1 MSARIGKRGCVKTF
15 LAAVRFSL
23 TLWATTHARNY
34 CRLACDLLIFW
45 KCASP
50 AVQELY
56 AREMFTRIDATGNSV
71 PTDLAMEKTVR
82 HVREREGKKY
92 RPGLDKR
99 IEYTAI
105 AITNETTQSQAHQN
119 LRTGS
124 TRANSG
130 RSRATEYLS
139 DKSPLVNSFEHI
151 HNKLQFWHPTN
162 DPIIEKPK
170 KRKHSENEKP
180 DLYRLPSNESLN
192 PDVIR
197 CFDIGL
203 ERAKLYLQKY
213 YIDEPHTVERSGKE
227 VALSKILATSADR
240 KIERIKSIHAAV
252 STSRD
257 ELNKALSKEEAGR
270 YLTGVIQTL
279 NELRVIPSVPLIS
292 PSTMNKMNKEDRIN
306 DLIKLR
312 RRLFG
317 EDNSAESRLKKEAID
332 AFERKYPTSLTE
344 EVHEEVMK
352 SKFFCLSDDVLNQ
365 SRYSNAVN

>member
-1 MSARIGKRGCVKTF
+1 M
-15 LAAVRFSL
+15 
-23 TLWATTHARNY
+23 
-34 CRLACDLLIFW
+34 
-45 KCASP
+45 
-50 AVQELY
+50 
-56 AREMFTRIDATGNSV
+56 
-71 PTDLAMEKTVR
+71 
-82 HVREREGKKY
+82 
-92 RPGLDKR
+92 
-99 IEYTAI
+99 
-105 AITNETTQSQAHQN
+105 
-119 LRTGS
+119 
-124 TRANSG
+124 
-130 RSRATEYLS
+130 
-139 DKSPLVNSFEHI
+139 
-151 HNKLQFWHPTN
+151 
-162 DPIIEKPK
+162 
-170 KRKHSENEKP
+170 
-180 DLYRLPSNESLN
+180 
-192 PDVIR
+192 
-197 CFDIGL
+197 
-203 ERAKLYLQKY
+203 QKY

-292 PSTMNKMNKEDRIN
+292 PSTMNKMNKKDRIN

-317 EDNSAESRLKKEAID
+317 EDNTAESRLKKEAID

-344 EVHEEVMK
+344 EVREEVMK